1 MERFWRKWQK
11 EYLINLKESHKMK
24 ISKKS
29 LKINVDDVVSIFE
42 EGLKG
47 RHWEIG
53 KKLRIIRGKDDVI
66 RRAVVQI
73 FNEKNGK
80 ETINRPL
87 QKLYSLEITPE
98 KDNYEPPSDT
108 NDVEIEES
116 KSLSDL
122 DLGRSDAGGR
132 TKIQRAA
139 AIDGDMK

>member
-29 LKINVDDVVSIFE
+29 LKINVGIFE
-42 EGLKG
+42 EGLKR

-53 KKLRIIRGKDDVI
+53 KKLRIIRGKDDKI

-73 FNEKNGK
+73 FNKKNGK

-87 QKLYSLEITPE
+87 QKLYSLEIAPE
-98 KDNYEPPSDT
+98 KDDYESPLDT